1 MVILR
6 RGVEFLAKI
15 LGIFFFLYKYV
26 LFKIFKIKKLF
37 FQKSKN
43 KKNKK
48 NKKENAFLKIV
59 LKVKIEKKLKFK
71 PLTNFFKI
79 KNRK

>member
-48 NKKENAFLKIV
+48 NKKEKNSKFFSV
-59 LKVKIEKKLKFK
+59 LKK
-71 PLTNFFKI
+71 KI
-79 KNRK
+79 K